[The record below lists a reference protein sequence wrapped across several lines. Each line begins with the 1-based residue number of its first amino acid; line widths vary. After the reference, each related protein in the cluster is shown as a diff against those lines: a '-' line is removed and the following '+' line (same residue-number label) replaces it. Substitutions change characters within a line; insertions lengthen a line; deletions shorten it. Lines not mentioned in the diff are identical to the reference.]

1 MWPAVLLGSLCCYLL
16 KLAGMLIP
24 QRVLDSARVQR
35 LAALAPVALLTALIA
50 MQTFSTGRHL
60 GLDARAGGLCAA
72 AALILLRAPFLLV
85 VTGAVATSALLH
97 FLS

>member
-1 MWPAVLLGSLCCYLL
+1 MWAAVLLGSLCCYLL

-35 LAALAPVALLTALIA
+35 LAVLAPVALLTALIV

-60 GLDARAGGLCAA
+60 ALDARAGGLGAA
-72 AALILLRAPFLLV
+72 AVLILFRAPFLLV
-85 VTGAVATSALLH
+85 VAGAVATSALLH
-97 FLS
+97 LA